1 MRIKKC
7 LCFRGIFLYLIMD
20 IQKFKS
26 ILERFKNKYVIVF
39 VAFLI
44 WMAFFDPKDMG
55 LMLSRSNKLN
65 ELKTSEKHLKTE
77 IEETKKELSLLK
89 TDAGSIEKY
98 AREKFY
104 MKKDNEELFIVK
116 KR

>member
-1 MRIKKC
+1 MNIHTLKP
-7 LCFRGIFLYLIMD
+7 LLSYL
-20 IQKFKS
+20 
-26 ILERFKNKYVIVF
+26 KNKYVIVIL
-39 VAFLI
+39 AFSV

-55 LMLSRSNKLN
+55 LILSRTSKLK
-65 ELKTSEKHLKTE
+65 ELKTSEKHLKSE
-77 IEETKKELSLLK
+77 ILETRKELSLLK

-116 KR
+116 TP

>member
-1 MRIKKC
+1 MDLQTLKPFIR
-7 LCFRGIFLYLIMD
+7 YL
-20 IQKFKS
+20 
-26 ILERFKNKYVIVF
+26 KNKYVIVILAF
-39 VAFLI
+39 VV

-55 LMLSRSNKLN
+55 LILSRTSKLK

-77 IEETKKELSLLK
+77 IQETKKELSLLK
-89 TDAGSIEKY
+89 TDANSIEKY

-116 KR
+116 TP

>member
-1 MRIKKC
+1 
-7 LCFRGIFLYLIMD
+7 MD
-20 IQKFKS
+20 IQTLKPLIS
-26 ILERFKNKYVIVF
+26 YLKNKYVIVILAF
-39 VAFLI
+39 VV

-55 LMLSRSNKLN
+55 LIISRTSKLN

-77 IEETKKELSLLK
+77 IQETKKELGLLK
-89 TDAGSIEKY
+89 SDAKSIEKY

-116 KR
+116 TP

>member
-1 MRIKKC
+1 VHSWHF
-7 LCFRGIFLYLIMD
+7 LLYLGMEM
-20 IQKFKS
+20 QKLKP
-26 ILERFKNKYVIVF
+26 LLGYLKNKYVIVIL
-39 VAFLI
+39 AFSV

-55 LMLSRSNKLN
+55 LILSRTSKLK
-65 ELKTSEKHLKTE
+65 ELKTSEKHLKSE
-77 IEETKKELSLLK
+77 ILETRKELSLLK

-116 KR
+116 TP

>member
-1 MRIKKC
+1 VA
-7 LCFRGIFLYLIMD
+7 FLLHLDMD
-20 IQKFKS
+20 IQTLKPF
-26 ILERFKNKYVIVF
+26 IGYLKNKYVIVIL
-39 VAFLI
+39 AFAV
-44 WMAFFDPKDMG
+44 WMTFFDPKDMG
-55 LMLSRSNKLN
+55 LILSRTSKLT

-77 IEETKKELSLLK
+77 ILETRKELSLLK

-116 KR
+116 TP

>member
-1 MRIKKC
+1 MNIQTFKP
-7 LCFRGIFLYLIMD
+7 LIEH
-20 IQKFKS
+20 
-26 ILERFKNKYVIVF
+26 LKNKYIIVIL
-39 VAFLI
+39 AFLI

-55 LMLSRSNKLN
+55 LIFSRTSKLN
-65 ELKTSEKHLKTE
+65 ELKASEKHLKTE
-77 IEETKKELSLLK
+77 IQETKKELSLLK

-116 KR
+116 KP